1 MNMELG
7 KTLYVSNRRDWRS
20 WLSRNHRKEKEVWL
34 VYYRKATGKPRISY
48 DDAVEEALC
57 FGWID
62 SIQKG
67 INAERFAQRFSPR
80 KAGSNLSEANKE
92 RIRKLIREK
101 KMTAAG
107 LKAVEGTFKPAE
119 EMIIAA
125 DVLEALKTNPAA
137 WKNFLKLPEGYRRV
151 RIGFIE
157 SRRRHGKPVFHKSL
171 QHFIEMTAKNKRFG
185 IMKT

>member
-1 MNMELG
+1 MELG
-7 KTLYVSNRRDWRS
+7 KTLYVADRREWRS
-20 WLSRNHRKEKEVWL
+20 WLSRNHRKEKEIWL

-67 INAERFAQRFSPR
+67 IDEERFAQRFSPR
-80 KAGSNLSEANKE
+80 KPGSNLSEANRE
-92 RIRKLIREK
+92 RIRRLIREK

-107 LKAVEGTFKPAE
+107 LAAVEGTYKPE
-119 EMIIAA
+119 EKMIVSA
-125 DVLEALKTNPAA
+125 DILEALKSNKEA

-151 RIGFIE
+151 RIGYIE
-157 SRRRHGKPVFHKSL
+157 SRRRHGKPAFQKSL
-171 QHFIEMTAKNKRFG
+171 LHFIDMTAKNKRFG
-185 IMKT
+185 IMKM